1 MSITISLLAKT
12 RAYDET
18 GLKLR
23 KHYLYFNATIEYFN
37 SEHHHFGILA
47 IIIAFVF
54 VFLPFVLLLL
64 YPCKFFKKSL
74 NFFGWNFHALH
85 IFMDAFQGCYKTD
98 PIDLRC
104 FSVYYL
110 LLRFVCLFL
119 VAFFQSI
126 SVLPITTVIL
136 IACSIVF
143 AAVQPYKDKLHNRLD
158 IVSLLFL
165 SFFYASATLMLST
178 FYLDITWVV
187 TADIAFVA
195 ALSIIALFYVVMLT
209 YAVFGRNFKSMYNK
223 LRSKQNNKSKYED
236 NLEDKRLEYGQS
248 DECRSL
254 LTVSS
259 KNYSHH

>member
-1 MSITISLLAKT
+1 
-12 RAYDET
+12 
-18 GLKLR
+18 
-23 KHYLYFNATIEYFN
+23 
-37 SEHHHFGILA
+37 
-47 IIIAFVF
+47 
-54 VFLPFVLLLL
+54 
-64 YPCKFFKKSL
+64 
-74 NFFGWNFHALH
+74 
-85 IFMDAFQGCYKTD
+85 
-98 PIDLRC
+98 
-104 FSVYYL
+104 
-110 LLRFVCLFL
+110 
-119 VAFFQSI
+119 
-126 SVLPITTVIL
+126 
-136 IACSIVF
+136 
-143 AAVQPYKDKLHNRLD
+143 
-158 IVSLLFL
+158 
-165 SFFYASATLMLST
+165 MLST